1 LYRPQRRL
9 NTADDEDQMTSA
21 KRMKK
26 FVRVLGKRMAYVESG
41 GGERVF
47 LFLHGKPD
55 LVLSVARRDP
65 PRGRR
70 SAAPS
75 RIAR

>member
-26 FVRVLGKRMAYVESG
+26 FVRVLGNCMAYVESG
-41 GGERVF
+41 GGERIF
-47 LFLHGKPD
+47 PFLHGKPD
-55 LVLSVARRDP
+55 LVLICGAT
-65 PRGRR
+65 
-70 SAAPS
+70 
-75 RIAR
+75 